1 MNTLYKIAFSLL
13 PLTLISSGCSA
24 PQNPVAYTHLTG
36 FEPRYQS
43 STVAKRF
50 EESSSEKSN
59 VKSIIELS
67 EKYAKLSKE
76 TASLKQNN
84 QQLGSENEGLKE
96 NVLTLEAKLT
106 TANTELNQAN
116 KLLMEMVVEL
126 NNWKANIIGFREEIR
141 AAEITQL
148 KALLDILKALGGQ
161 ADTQSDQAKTTIQK
175 PDIPGQTNPNT
186 ALAKYNINNEKN
198 DILKLLAIG
207 EPNE

>member
-1 MNTLYKIAFSLL
+1 MKTLYKIALCLLTLSLL
-13 PLTLISSGCSA
+13 SSGCSA
-24 PQNPVAYTHLTG
+24 PQTPVGYSHMTG
-36 FEPRYQS
+36 FEPRYQN
-43 STVAKRF
+43 STVPKRF
-50 EESSSEKSN
+50 EEPSSKKSN

-84 QQLGSENEGLKE
+84 QQLGSENENLKE
-96 NVLTLEAKLT
+96 NIITLETKLT
-106 TANTELNQAN
+106 KANTELKQAN
-116 KLLMEMVVEL
+116 ELLMEMVVEL

-161 ADTQSDQAKTTIQK
+161 VDSESAQSKTTIHQPNLAK
-175 PDIPGQTNPNT
+175 PTIPNT
-186 ALAKYNINNEKN
+186 ALAKYNVNDEKN
-198 DILKLLAIG
+198 NIMKLLAIG